1 MTTPSAPGIAGR
13 AHRATDPL
21 HSLIYFVPEAEQ
33 EYVAIGLRPGRMG
46 YFASRSAPMGA
57 VSAGVTAATF
67 YNFNPEI
74 VARVIPRAW
83 TLASPEAIL
92 AARLRVAD
100 LALRRLLGPA
110 VDAPELIEA
119 VELAREATVG
129 LPAEGRTLFAAHAD
143 LPWPEQPHLALWH
156 AATLLR
162 EYRGDGH
169 LVALQTAGL
178 SGIES
183 IVTHTATGYG
193 FLEGPAK
200 LLRGWSDEQWSAAVD
215 ALRARGLMD
224 AEGLSAEGFALRE
237 RVEAETDHLDAAPW
251 QRLGPDR
258 TARLIELGRG
268 LSRVVVGNG
277 AFPAGVFAAAR

>member
-110 VDAPELIEA
+110 VDAPELFEA

>member
-1 MTTPSAPGIAGR
+1 MAGR

-21 HSLIYFVPEAEQ
+21 HSLIYFAPEAEQ

-57 VSAGVTAATF
+57 VSAGVVAATF
-67 YNFNPEI
+67 YNFNPEV

-83 TLASPEAIL
+83 TLLSPEDIL

-100 LALRRLLGPA
+100 VALRRLLGA
-110 VDAPELIEA
+110 TVDAPEVAEA
-119 VELAREATVG
+119 VQLAREATEV
-129 LPAEGRTLFAAHAD
+129 LPPEGRPLFAAHAG
-143 LPWPEQPHLALWH
+143 LAWPEESHLALWH
-156 AATLLR
+156 AASLLR

-169 LVALQTAGL
+169 VIALQMAGL

-200 LLRGWSDEQWSAAVD
+200 LLRGWSDDQWSAAVD
-215 ALRARGLMD
+215 GLRTRGLMD
-224 AEGLSAEGFALRE
+224 ADGLTAEGGALRE
-237 RVEAETDHLDAAPW
+237 RVEADTDRLDAAPW
-251 QRLGPDR
+251 QRLGPDG
-258 TARLIELGRG
+258 TARLVELGKG
-268 LSRVVVGNG
+268 LSRIVAGNG
-277 AFPAGVFAAAR
+277 AFPPGVFAAAH

>member
-1 MTTPSAPGIAGR
+1 MSTQPAPGVAGR

-33 EYVAIGLRPGRMG
+33 EYIAIGLRPGRMG
-46 YFASRSAPMGA
+46 YFASRSAPMGP

-83 TLASPEAIL
+83 TLASPEDIIE
-92 AARLRVAD
+92 ARFRVAD
-100 LALRRLLGPA
+100 LALRRLLGSA
-110 VDAPELIEA
+110 IDAPEVAEA
-119 VELAREATVG
+119 VQLAREATEVMA
-129 LPAEGRTLFAAHAD
+129 PEARPLFAAHAG
-143 LPWPEQPHLALWH
+143 LAWPEQPHLALWH
-156 AATLLR
+156 AASLLR

-169 LVALQTAGL
+169 LIALQMAGL

-215 ALRARGLMD
+215 GLRARGLMD
-224 AEGLSAEGFALRE
+224 ADGLTAEGVALRE
-237 RVEAETDHLDAAPW
+237 RVEADTDRLDAAPW
-251 QRLGPDR
+251 QQLGPDR
-258 TARLIELGRG
+258 TARLIELGKG
-268 LSRVVVGNG
+268 LSRIVAGNG
-277 AFPAGVFAAAR
+277 AFPAGVFAAPR

>member
-1 MTTPSAPGIAGR
+1 M
-13 AHRATDPL
+13 
-21 HSLIYFVPEAEQ
+21 IYFAPEAE
-33 EYVAIGLRPGRMG
+33 EHYTAIGLRPGRMG
-46 YFASRSAPMGA
+46 YFASRSAPMGP

-67 YNFNPEI
+67 YNFNPEV

-92 AARLRVAD
+92 AARFRVAD
-100 LALRRLLGPA
+100 VALSRLLGDA
-110 VDAPELIEA
+110 VDSAEVAEA
-119 VELAREATVG
+119 GDLAREATVG
-129 LPAEGRTLFAAHAD
+129 LAPEGRPLFAAHAG
-143 LPWPEQPHLALWH
+143 LAWPEQPHLALWH

-169 LVALQTAGL
+169 LIALQMAGL

-215 ALRARGLMD
+215 SLRGRGLMD
-224 AEGLSAEGFALRE
+224 ADGLTADGVSMRQ
-237 RVEAETDHLDAAPW
+237 RVEADTDRLDAAPW
-251 QRLGPDR
+251 HRLGPDR
-258 TARLIELGRG
+258 TERLIELSKG
-268 LSRVVVGNG
+268 LARIVVANG
-277 AFPAGVFAAAR
+277 AFPAGIFAAR